1 MTDPTLSSTNQSSTN
16 TDVDSL
22 NVDSP
27 KQPTVA
33 SSLLDIPCFTPR
45 VHETSTESSLCAPD
59 RIEKEPTF
67 EYEFTVSISGT
78 PQFVTL
84 WDTDDVAACQ
94 RACACNVTAGEIT
107 YNPKTGIGFFHVRGE
122 DWCFKKQPYQ
132 RSWQLHN
139 KVLAEGEGTPEQLKR
154 WDKFTKPP
162 KSSPITAD
170 AILATL

>member
-59 RIEKEPTF
+59 RIEKELTF
-67 EYEFTVSISGT
+67 EYEFTIYVGGT
-78 PQFVTL
+78 PLFVSL
-84 WDTDDVAACQ
+84 WDTNDLSACQ
-94 RACACNVTAGEIT
+94 RACACNVTGDQIT
-107 YNPKTGIGFFHVRGE
+107 YSETGIGFFRVRDE

-132 RSWQLHN
+132 RTWQLHN
-139 KVLAEGEGTPEQLKR
+139 KVEEP
-154 WDKFTKPP
+154 KPIR
-162 KSSPITAD
+162 KSSPTTTD